1 MPFLIPHHQP
11 VWDAVVLLR
20 ESACWSF
27 RSGRCLVKA
36 GLGSADLASG
46 ALDGAVDLQIGVAYY
61 CLQLDVFPM
70 QRECL

>member
-1 MPFLIPHHQP
+1 
-11 VWDAVVLLR
+11 VR